1 MTVLWERERVRSR
14 IGKRSDQLAEYLPSL
29 REALERERDFRV
41 EQLAELAIDARRDAP
56 CAQSP
61 EADTEA
67 AIREVTFMIAA
78 GARQALADI
87 ERALA
92 AMRTG
97 HYGCCETCAGK
108 VPLAVLQ
115 AVPQT
120 TLCLQ
125 CQRTPG
131 KAEKVP
137 VHPDEPPAGRW
148 ARART
153 ERVAP
158 LPLVRP
164 CAHAGHSLRGSTPS
178 SALSCCT
185 VSAAISL
192 GAGGCPLPPTCASAR
207 IRAAICG

>member
-1 MTVLWERERVRSR
+1 MNVLWERERVRSR

-41 EQLAELAIDARRDAP
+41 EQLAVDARRDAP

-61 EADTEA
+61 DADTEA

-97 HYGCCETCAGK
+97 HYGCCEACAGK

-125 CQRTPG
+125 CQRAPG

-153 ERVAP
+153 ERVVP
-158 LPLVRP
+158 RGLPLVRP
-164 CAHAGHSLRGSTPS
+164 NARRIL
-178 SALSCCT
+178 SASR
-185 VSAAISL
+185 S
-192 GAGGCPLPPTCASAR
+192 R
-207 IRAAICG
+207 

>member
-1 MTVLWERERVRSR
+1 MMNVRWERERVRSR
-14 IGKRSDQLAEYLPSL
+14 IGQCSDQLAEYLPNL

-41 EQLAELAIDARRDAP
+41 EQLAELAADARRDAP

-67 AIREVTFMIAA
+67 AVREVAVMIAA
-78 GARQALADI
+78 GARQALAGI

-97 HYGCCETCAGK
+97 RYGCCETCAGT

-125 CQRTPG
+125 CQRAPG
-131 KAEKVP
+131 HSDKAP
-137 VHPDEPPAGRW
+137 VHPDEPPARRW
-148 ARART
+148 AGART
-153 ERVAP
+153 ERVVP
-158 LPLVRP
+158 RGHPLVRP
-164 CAHAGHSLRGSTPS
+164 GARRILSTSRP
-178 SALSCCT
+178 
-185 VSAAISL
+185 
-192 GAGGCPLPPTCASAR
+192 R
-207 IRAAICG
+207 